1 MLSEQ
6 RGRAKQSLNWLQD
19 LEEAEERN
27 LSVCSQGVPVETGV
41 KKRTRSEEGVRQIRG
56 LKISTRQRVG
66 DKRHNRRKEKW
77 TRG

>member
-27 LSVCSQGVPVETGV
+27 LSVCSQGVPVVTGV
-41 KKRTRSEEGVRQIRG
+41 TKRTRSEEGVRQ
-56 LKISTRQRVG
+56 SQRAKDQNKTESWG
-66 DKRHNRRKEKW
+66 
-77 TRG
+77 